1 MALMRPASWAGRA
14 GRAAR
19 AGRHRWRGGQVR
31 VANAHRSCAAQK
43 RPLRTKSEDARKA
56 CGSLSLYPTRGVA
69 ASGRDA
75 PLARNDSKTPVANQ
89 SNCTLLHSE
98 VKTVWRVEAPTGA
111 ILPAGTLAAAVQR
124 RG

>member
-1 MALMRPASWAGRA
+1 M
-14 GRAAR
+14 
-19 AGRHRWRGGQVR
+19 
-31 VANAHRSCAAQK
+31 
-43 RPLRTKSEDARKA
+43 
-56 CGSLSLYPTRGVA
+56 A
-69 ASGRDA
+69 ASGRDS

-124 RG
+124 PAAESRHARCSCSLYVGPNLLNSAENESSASCQKCRPPCARTPVSLSGRKLFSR

>member
-1 MALMRPASWAGRA
+1 M
-14 GRAAR
+14 
-19 AGRHRWRGGQVR
+19 
-31 VANAHRSCAAQK
+31 
-43 RPLRTKSEDARKA
+43 D
-56 CGSLSLYPTRGVA
+56 LSLYPTRGVA
-69 ASGRDA
+69 ASGRDS